1 MKAEMTFNAVALE
14 AQGYAIEDV
23 YDTIK
28 RAFVKRGLRCTS
40 ESEVL
45 SFEGVGSEHD
55 FANMMGLLVGL
66 VQVDWFMDCAS
77 SCIFYDDDG
86 VVEDILCSAPNIRKA
101 LS

>member
-1 MKAEMTFNAVALE
+1 MTFNAVALE

-55 FANMMGLLVGL
+55 FANMVGLLVNL
-66 VQVDWFMDCAS
+66 VQVDWFMACAS
-77 SCIFYDDDG
+77 SCIFCADDG
-86 VVEDILCSAPNIRKA
+86 SIEDVLCSAPKILQI

>member
-1 MKAEMTFNAVALE
+1 MTFNAAALE
-14 AQGYAIEDV
+14 AQGYSIEDV

-55 FANMMGLLVGL
+55 FANMMGLLVDL
-66 VQVDWFMDCAS
+66 VQVDWFMACAS

-86 VVEDILCSAPNIRKA
+86 TVEDVLCSAPKIRKMLA
-101 LS
+101 